1 MIDFP
6 ESTAVY
12 RRIPKEAFYKH
23 LSLTAALKAKFV
35 SDVDR
40 IVVQN
45 SLTKRNLNLAKDSET
60 KEIMLLSITLKKQDF
75 DGKIVEA
82 IARQNPHKLIF
93 LLVYETERQLAV
105 YHSKLYRTEWM
116 KEDQLSLT
124 LTGNNLDEI
133 WDDLVRQVAISSET
147 ILQRQ
152 DQTIDEQLKEQDEID
167 RLKKLI
173 QKTERAAWKE
183 QQPKKRFELYTK
195 LQEYKRQLEE
205 ITNGEA

>member
-6 ESTAVY
+6 ESTAVHQ
-12 RRIPKEAFYKH
+12 RIPKEAFYKH
-23 LSLTAALKAKFV
+23 LPLTAALKTKFV

-45 SLTKRNLNLAKDSET
+45 SLTKRNLNLAKDG
-60 KEIMLLSITLKKQDF
+60 EIEEILLLSIILKEQSF
-75 DGKIVEA
+75 DGKIAEA

-93 LLVYETERQLAV
+93 LLTYEETRQLAV

-116 KEDQLSLT
+116 KKDDLT
-124 LTGNNLDEI
+124 LTLRGNTLDEI
-133 WDDLVRQVAISSET
+133 WDDLVRQIAVSSEAV
-147 ILQRQ
+147 LQRQ
-152 DQTIDEQLKEQDEID
+152 DQTIDEQLKVQDEID

-173 QKTERAAWKE
+173 QKTDRVAWKE
-183 QQPKKRFELYTK
+183 QQPKKRFELHTR

>member
-6 ESTAVY
+6 ESTAVH

-23 LSLTAALKAKFV
+23 LPITAALKAKFV

-40 IVVQN
+40 IVVEN
-45 SLTKRNLNLAKDSET
+45 SLTKRNLNLAKDSEI
-60 KEIMLLSITLKKQDF
+60 KEIMLLSITLKKQNF

-93 LLVYETERQLAV
+93 LLEYEGEGQLAI
-105 YHSKLYRTEWM
+105 YHSKLYRTEWI
-116 KEDQLSLT
+116 KKDDLDLT
-124 LTGNNLDEI
+124 LSGNTLDEI
-133 WDDLVRQVAISSET
+133 WYDLVRQIAISSET
-147 ILQRQ
+147 LLHRPN
-152 DQTIDEQLKEQDEID
+152 QTIDEQLKEQDEIN
-167 RLKKLI
+167 RLNKLI

-195 LQEYKRQLEE
+195 LQEYKTRLEE
-205 ITNGEA
+205 VTHGEA